1 MTILFRRIKPRTF
14 PITLDMIAQF
24 LGIPKSM
31 IIRAE
36 HWAYVLFVHRR
47 DRGGQ
52 FISYRKLKLWLEAI
66 TSLIQ
71 KTKTLDELWQLGL
84 WIRQEC
90 KKFNYAESVVEYL
103 RCVWARHRNALRR
116 LEQPILS
123 G

>member
-52 FISYRKLKLWLEAI
+52 FIIKDVVGKVWNTTPLLLPSCSPLPIPPFQRGVRGDGEG
-66 TSLIQ
+66 
-71 KTKTLDELWQLGL
+71 LGV
-84 WIRQEC
+84 R
-90 KKFNYAESVVEYL
+90 AV
-103 RCVWARHRNALRR
+103 A
-116 LEQPILS
+116 
-123 G
+123 